1 MCYSLYFAIIQH
13 ECGFNQSL
21 TIACGA
27 GAHDCCIIRKQRVNL
42 LNRADCSFERAAV
55 IITVER
61 IQQSTIFIYQSY
73 FGSGRS
79 GINTQIAISL
89 IGCQISGY
97 HMVAAVSGSK
107 NIIGFFI
114 FKQRIKTF
122 HLKFHLNIYRK
133 FIHHFLH
140 GVKHIILCVQR
151 RADGSKKMRVVRL
164 DHMFLIQLQCA
175 DKGCAQ
181 FG

>member
-55 IITVER
+55 IIAIER

-79 GINTQIAISL
+79 GINTQIAFSMIIADILRFYMMSVVSVLEFL
-89 IGCQISGY
+89 IFCFAG
-97 HMVAAVSGSK
+97 K
-107 NIIGFFI
+107 E
-114 FKQRIKTF
+114 RIHTCYF
-122 HLKFHLNIYRK
+122 KFHFNIGREL
-133 FIHHFLH
+133 IHHLLH
-140 GVKHIILCVQR
+140 GKRYFFFGIQGR
-151 RADGSKKMRVVRL
+151 TDGSEQMRIVRINN
-164 DHMFLIQLQCA
+164 MFLIQL
-175 DKGCAQ
+175 
-181 FG
+181 

>member
-79 GINTQIAISL
+79 GINTQIAFSMVIADILRFYMMSVVSVLEFL
-89 IGCQISGY
+89 IFCFTG
-97 HMVAAVSGSK
+97 K
-107 NIIGFFI
+107 E
-114 FKQRIKTF
+114 RIHTCYF
-122 HLKFHLNIYRK
+122 KFHFNIGREL
-133 FIHHFLH
+133 IHHLLH
-140 GVKHIILCVQR
+140 GKRYFVFGIQGR
-151 RADGSKKMRVVRL
+151 TDGSEQVRIVRINN
-164 DHMFLIQLQCA
+164 MFLIQL
-175 DKGCAQ
+175 
-181 FG
+181 